1 MFAKFAKILPSVWG
15 LLAALAVIGVVL
27 YCMKG
32 SRTKWTARMLANAAI
47 SIALASVLSYIRLYK
62 MPQGGSITLASMLPI
77 FMFAYAY
84 GVGPGL
90 FVGLA
95 YGFVQWMQ
103 DGFWMLTPVEGVMD
117 YLLAFAVLGLC
128 GLCRKLPKQY
138 ALPVGC
144 IVGAL
149 ARAIVA
155 ITAGVIFFAENAP
168 VGQSAI
174 VYSMGYNGLYL
185 IPDTAICVVLAFI
198 PQIRDL
204 AHKLSLNR

>member
-117 YLLAFAVLGLC
+117 YLLAFAVMGLA
-128 GLCRKLPKQY
+128 GLCRKMPKQY

>member
-1 MFAKFAKILPSVWG
+1 MFSKFAKILPSVWG
-15 LLAALAVIGVVL
+15 LLAALAVVGVVL

-62 MPQGGSITLASMLPI
+62 LPQNGSITVASMLPI

-168 VGQSAI
+168 VGQSAL

>member
-15 LLAALAVIGVVL
+15 LLAALAVVGVVL

-62 MPQGGSITLASMLPI
+62 LPQGGSITVASMLPI

>member
-62 MPQGGSITLASMLPI
+62 LPQNGSITVASMLPI